1 MISQWETV
9 LRERGLGKFETRRV
23 VTLTF
28 KSRIYRKSGVL
39 QETDK
44 ERLLLSYQANQAVV
58 AGKFPLT
65 RELAL
70 ELAALMAQVRFYLL
84 SRLQKDNAVGFLSAE
99 KSLLELLFSLPI
111 PFKHSYSTYIFKNS
125 CMGRFV
131 WYVHTH
137 NIYAVQFFHSIVW

>member
-44 ERLLLSYQANQAVV
+44 ERLLLCYQTNQAVV
-58 AGKFPLT
+58 AGRFPLT
-65 RELAL
+65 RELAV
-70 ELAALMAQVRFYLL
+70 ELAGLMAQVRF
-84 SRLQKDNAVGFLSAE
+84 SF
-99 KSLLELLFSLPI
+99 I
-111 PFKHSYSTYIFKNS
+111 
-125 CMGRFV
+125 
-131 WYVHTH
+131 
-137 NIYAVQFFHSIVW
+137 IVK